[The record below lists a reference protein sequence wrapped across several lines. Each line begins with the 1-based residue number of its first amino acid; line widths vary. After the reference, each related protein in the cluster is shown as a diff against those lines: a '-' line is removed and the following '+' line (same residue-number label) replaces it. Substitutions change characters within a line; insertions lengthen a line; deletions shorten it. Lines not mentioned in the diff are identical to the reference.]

1 MSEIRTWTNG
11 AAWLAEFET
20 GADAM
25 DSLEGGWLDVQP
37 ELAEEGC
44 AAVRAGVEPLAQ
56 ELRTGELGRGL
67 ALGLEGFHLLLHA
80 LKSGHGGV
88 GAEVAHG
95 TLQLHLGLGRLGPG
109 LEHVLF
115 GLGLGDLGCE

>member
-11 AAWLAEFET
+11 TAWLAEFET

-56 ELRTGELGRGL
+56 ELRTGELVPVSMP
-67 ALGLEGFHLLLHA
+67 ALD
-80 LKSGHGGV
+80 
-88 GAEVAHG
+88 
-95 TLQLHLGLGRLGPG
+95 RR
-109 LEHVLF
+109 
-115 GLGLGDLGCE
+115 